1 MVHREM
7 EKPGSEDRGYWT
19 LDPVV
24 GMTALLYAC
33 FGNQS
38 ASAAPRDVILVYYS
52 SDRRV
57 GSHPFPIKTYLG

>member
-7 EKPGSEDRGYWT
+7 EKPGSEERRYWT
-19 LDPVV
+19 LGPMV
-24 GMTALLYAC
+24 GITALLYAC

-38 ASAAPRDVILVYYS
+38 AYAAPRAVTPVYYS
-52 SDRRV
+52 SARRV